1 METFK
6 VSSMIQE
13 IYSGMR
19 SYNSSTGYGYAMCKD
34 IIDYLN
40 ENEQNEVTIDFEQT
54 DVRSPFVYESI
65 SYIVTSFNDDMLA
78 RTTIIN
84 SNIYNLLTQLNSIID
99 NLELY
104 KSARDKLNT
113 DQRVQKIFK

>member
-19 SYNSSTGYGYAMCKD
+19 SYNSSTGYGHAICKD

-40 ENEQNEVTIDFEQT
+40 QDAQNSVSIDYAET
-54 DVRSPFVYESI
+54 NINSPFVYESI